1 MIDPILSDLFSR
13 MDAAEHRYGAF
24 ASPHEALGVA
34 LEEWH
39 EFIDAIRANDD
50 AAAVYEAVDLA
61 AVLIRFAMQAQEK
74 RLTRR
79 QMAL

>member
-61 AVLIRFAMQAQEK
+61 AVLIRFAVQAHEQ

-79 QMAL
+79 PMAL